1 MGVLFAA
8 TPLPEELAGDSG
20 AAAAAVTEK
29 EGGSTG
35 GRAPIMVSRG
45 RELSDAVAASRHG
58 NQTRW

>member
-8 TPLPEELAGDSG
+8 TPLPEELTGGSG
-20 AAAAAVTEK
+20 AAAAVTEK